1 MKDYKIGYFKI
12 LNDDN
17 QLSNNTNY
25 YIKDYNKY
33 FIENTIKP
41 INERYNLDLN
51 IIIVDDYTKEECD
64 LVVYEQCDI
73 LYENLKNKLLFN
85 QAKGNPKFL
94 MYFFGEPHS
103 FPCVADDYSE
113 QHALVRTYANYVPID
128 SEIKAYSISMYEDT
142 KHNCCMPYYINT
154 FCVKDIENQKEQIIK
169 NKNINKI
176 NFCSIMC
183 SHGTYERD
191 LIYNLLSTYKKI
203 GCFGEYHKNMG
214 NIYYDDDNMFN
225 YIMPT
230 YKFNICFENTH
241 SDYNETYVTEKICN
255 AFKSGTV
262 PIYWGNNKQI
272 YEVFNKDSFINL
284 TDVPTNKW
292 IDIIK
297 EYDNNDELYYK
308 MLNTE
313 AIIDHNVS
321 NRYFEKKEKFIV
333 KVLTE
338 EY

>member
-12 LNDDN
+12 CNDDN
-17 QLSNNTNY
+17 KEIITDY
-25 YIKDYNKY
+25 YFKDYNKY
-33 FIENTIKP
+33 FIENTIKH
-41 INERYNLDLN
+41 INDKYNLDLN

-64 LVVYEQCDI
+64 LVVYEQCSE
-73 LYENLKNKLLFN
+73 LYNRLKNRLLFQ
-85 QAKGNPKFL
+85 QAKGSPKFL
-94 MYFFGEPHS
+94 MYFWGEPHS
-103 FPCVADDYSE
+103 WPHLCSYEINQLIQTFDDY
-113 QHALVRTYANYVPID
+113 VPMT
-128 SEIKAYSISMYEDT
+128 SYYYKVYSITMYEDT

-154 FCVKDIENQKEQIIK
+154 CEVSDIENKKEQIIK
-169 NKNINKI
+169 NKKIDKI
-176 NFCSIMC
+176 NFCSMMF
-183 SHGTYERD
+183 SHGTKERD
-191 LIYNLLSTYKKI
+191 IIYNLLNEYKTI
-203 GCFGEYHKNMG
+203 RCFGNYNKNMG
-214 NIYYDDDNMFN
+214 NIYYEDDVMFN

-230 YKFNICFENTH
+230 YKFNICFENCQ
-241 SDYNETYVTEKICN
+241 SYYNETYVTEKICN
-255 AFKSGTV
+255 AFKSGTI

-284 TDVPTNKW
+284 TDVPVEKW
-292 IDIIK
+292 VDIIK
-297 EYDNNDELYYK
+297 EYDNNDDLYYK